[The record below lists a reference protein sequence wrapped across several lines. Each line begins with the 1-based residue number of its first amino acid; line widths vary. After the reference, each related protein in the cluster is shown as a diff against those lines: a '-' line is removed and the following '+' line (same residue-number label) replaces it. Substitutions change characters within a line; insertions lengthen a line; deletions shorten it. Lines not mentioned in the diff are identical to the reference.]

1 MAYDI
6 YFQQFVL
13 ALATTSPPHHNYKKN
28 FVLPAPASTPL
39 TFTLSF
45 LTRFS
50 FYIFR
55 PSIQVRFH
63 LEYSSGTAAVRGT
76 KPLSE
81 GHHYWEILMQSA
93 VYGTDMMV
101 GLGTAAVQMDKYR

>member
-1 MAYDI
+1 M
-6 YFQQFVL
+6 
-13 ALATTSPPHHNYKKN
+13 SCRHH
-28 FVLPAPASTPL
+28 S
-39 TFTLSF
+39 S
-45 LTRFS
+45 
-50 FYIFR
+50 
-55 PSIQVRFH
+55 QVRFH

-101 GLGTAAVQMDKYR
+101 GLGTKAVQMDKYRYGQVEVRT